1 VVATQVGLVL
11 RAGYCCLLLEIDNA
25 GLFQH
30 TVIRSVG
37 LLVASSSTEIRLVT
51 ALRSRETF
59 TQLLLRD
66 SLHNLREQLP
76 VVADLNAANEAGA
89 EEAITF

>member
-1 VVATQVGLVL
+1 M
-11 RAGYCCLLLEIDNA
+11 
-25 GLFQH
+25 
-30 TVIRSVG
+30 
-37 LLVASSSTEIRLVT
+37 T